1 MVNPAKAANID
12 DLRRMA
18 RRRLP
23 TMLSGFVDSGASS
36 ERTLAANTEDF
47 HRWTLNQRVLV
58 DISTRSLRTH
68 FLGADRALPFMLA
81 PLGLTGVLWPRGEV
95 AAARAADSMGIPY
108 CLSTASICSL
118 EEVAAAVNPG
128 SVCFQLYV
136 LKERSLTEHLLERA
150 HAASVDALFLTVD
163 ATIGGIREADVRS
176 GFRTADRPSAKAAFD
191 MLRHPGW
198 ISGLLRA
205 PWPKVGNIADWP
217 GIGGGI
223 MAQASA
229 LVRQLDPTLSWRD
242 VHWLRER
249 WKGRLIVKGILSA
262 DDALRAVD
270 AGADGIVV
278 SNHGGRQ
285 LDGAPSSINMLPEIA
300 AAVGGRT
307 EILFDSGIR
316 RGTHIVKAL
325 ALGADAC
332 MIGRAFVWGL
342 GAAGEAGVRKA
353 IDLLR
358 AEIDITLALMGVTS
372 IKELRAGG
380 TAFLRYEDEYRP
392 LPDRKHAEVLDR
404 KLKAL

>member
-12 DLRRMA
+12 DLRSMA

-23 TMLSGFVDSGASS
+23 SMLSGFVDSGASS

-58 DISTRSLRTH
+58 DISSRSLRTH
-68 FLGADRALPFMLA
+68 FLGAERALPFMLA
-81 PLGLTGVLWPRGEV
+81 PLGLTGLLWPRGEI
-95 AAARAADSMGIPY
+95 AAARAAEAAAIPY

-118 EEVAAAVNPG
+118 EEVAQAVGPG
-128 SVCFQLYV
+128 TVCFQLYV
-136 LKERSLTEHLLERA
+136 LKQRSLTEHLLERTR
-150 HAASVDALFLTVD
+150 AAGVNTLFLTVD

-176 GFRTADRPSAKAAFD
+176 GFRTADRPSPRAAFD
-191 MLRHPGW
+191 MLRHMGW
-198 ISGLLRA
+198 ALSLLRA
-205 PWPKVGNIADWP
+205 PWPRVGNVADWP
-217 GIGGGI
+217 DIGGGI

-229 LVRQLDPTLSWRD
+229 IVRQLDPTLSWRD
-242 VHWLRER
+242 VRWLRDR
-249 WKGRLIVKGILSA
+249 WQGRLIVKGILSS
-262 DDALRAVD
+262 DDAQRAVD

-285 LDGAPSSINMLPEIA
+285 LDGARSSISVLPEIA

-342 GAAGEAGVRKA
+342 SAGGEAGVRKA

-358 AEIDITLALMGVTS
+358 AEIDITLALMAVTS
-372 IKELRAGG
+372 IEELRANGA
-380 TAFLRYEDEYRP
+380 AFLRREDEYHPRAGVG
-392 LPDRKHAEVLDR
+392 HADVMDR